1 MSLDMLEEW
10 KRKEVAMCTVL
21 LRVECSDSFSELLT
35 DDKEH
40 AELSIES
47 IVGTALLELF
57 DIVHVENV
65 TIHFPSDR
73 TVED

>member
-1 MSLDMLEEW
+1 MTPNG

-21 LRVECSDSFSELLT
+21 LRVECSDSFSEIIT
-35 DDKEH
+35 DDTEQ
-40 AELSIES
+40 AELTIES

-57 DIVHVENV
+57 DTVLVENV
-65 TIHFPSDR
+65 TIHFPSGR